1 MITLRFDGLFRCL
14 TGDCPDNTHSNQ
26 DPRMSGAS
34 SSGVM
39 CYGWLIYDDNR
50 LVARGHGGFVRREE
64 ASSNIAE
71 YLALIEGLQAVLD
84 MGFEQEPVEVIG
96 DARSVLDQM
105 TGMAAVNAASTRP
118 LYRKARQLA
127 RCIPRLVWTWTPRRK
142 NHAADLLTR
151 RAMMQI
157 RANPDRYRA
166 AIEKVET
173 PSLPRRL
180 HKHLFSLLDLR
191 VFQTTGMSPV

>member
-71 YLALIEGLQAVLD
+71 YLALFLIVLLHEFGHSLACRQVGGTANEIVLWPLGED
-84 MGFEQEPVEVIG
+84 VLPDAITACEQIVAGTAAVEVAP
-96 DARSVLDQM
+96 ARLPGAQMVHSVLI
-105 TGMAAVNAASTRP
+105 GRTRVTFNP
-118 LYRKARQLA
+118 EG
-127 RCIPRLVWTWTPRRK
+127 
-142 NHAADLLTR
+142 
-151 RAMMQI
+151 I
-157 RANPDRYRA
+157 RD
-166 AIEKVET
+166 I
-173 PSLPRRL
+173 
-180 HKHLFSLLDLR
+180 
-191 VFQTTGMSPV
+191 

>member
-14 TGDCPDNTHSNQ
+14 TGDCPDTSNSKL
-26 DPRMSGAS
+26 DPRMSGGV

-39 CYGWLIYDDNR
+39 CYGWLIYEDGR

-71 YLALIEGLQAVLD
+71 YLALIEGLQALLD
-84 MGFEQEPVEVIG
+84 MGFEREQVEVIG
-96 DARSVLDQM
+96 DARSVIDQM
-105 TGMAAVNAASTRP
+105 TGLAAVNAPSTRP

-127 RCIPRLVWTWTPRRK
+127 RGFTRLVWTWTPRRK

-166 AIEKVET
+166 AIERVET

-180 HKHLFSLLDLR
+180 RKHLFSLLDLR
-191 VFQTTGMSPV
+191 VFQTAGMSPV